1 MVTTN
6 TTAAA
11 NVYAAADAI
20 SAITAVLSDYADS
33 CWTADGMAVVKRP
46 PPDALAQCR
55 HFLNKLNM
63 VVQDLE
69 TTEVA

>member
-1 MVTTN
+1 MVTAN
-6 TTAAA
+6 TTAAV

-33 CWTADGMAVVKRP
+33 CWTPDGMAVIKRP
-46 PPDALAQCR
+46 PSEALAQCR
-55 HFLNKLNM
+55 HFLNKLNN

-69 TTEVA
+69 TTETI